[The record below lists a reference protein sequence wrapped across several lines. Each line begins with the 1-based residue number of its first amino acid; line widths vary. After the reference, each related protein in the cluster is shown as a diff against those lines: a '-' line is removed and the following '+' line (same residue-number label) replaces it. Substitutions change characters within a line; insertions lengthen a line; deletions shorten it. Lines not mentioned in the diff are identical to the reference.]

1 MTDTSRGSRRSD
13 KVNHP
18 PGDRGRTGA
27 TEKENMDG
35 DGRKVVVLRQ
45 YFRFALSSWLCYTER
60 RKKAFAT

>member
-27 TEKENMDG
+27 AEKENVDG
-35 DGRKVVVLRQ
+35 DGRKVVV
-45 YFRFALSSWLCYTER
+45 
-60 RKKAFAT
+60 